1 MEFIKGLLGFQSGPN
16 HPPVVDP
23 VDKLHV
29 PDWAA
34 KRPSTNPVVYF
45 DLAIGDA
52 KIGRVEMT
60 LAKVS
65 KRLMI
70 YWAVHSKLPIISF

>member
-1 MEFIKGLLGFQSGPN
+1 MDYIKGIFGFQSGPN

-23 VDKLHV
+23 EDRLDV
-29 PDWAA
+29 PEWAA
-34 KRPSTNPVVYF
+34 KRSPSNPKVYF

-60 LAKVS
+60 LAQVS
-65 KRLMI
+65 KCFLTQ
-70 YWAVHSKLPIISF
+70 